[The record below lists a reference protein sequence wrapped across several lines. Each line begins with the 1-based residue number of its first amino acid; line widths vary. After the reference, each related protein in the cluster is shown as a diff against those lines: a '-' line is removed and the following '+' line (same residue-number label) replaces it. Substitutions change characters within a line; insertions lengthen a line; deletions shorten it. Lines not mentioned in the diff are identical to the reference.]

1 MALWFSLR
9 LLDNL
14 LHFLCLLYNNLRM
27 NCAKQPVRSVDLCLL
42 NDQLRTL
49 AERRRE
55 RDAVEVL
62 AAGTA
67 VDRRDVEQDDEHREE
82 AARYHETR
90 DDADQLAPA
99 VELAERQVGEE
110 REREQEADD
119 EADQVGVVVDEREQ
133 ADDEEQEEEQEELG
147 ERHPR
152 VDEDLEVLD
161 DLREETGEDAELR
174 PGRPRL
180 ERRTHNVGRE
190 ILALNRCQH

>member
-1 MALWFSLR
+1 
-9 LLDNL
+9 
-14 LHFLCLLYNNLRM
+14 M
-27 NCAKQPVRSVDLCLL
+27 NCLKQPVRSVDLCFLY
-42 NDQLRTL
+42 DQLRTL

-67 VDRRDVEQDDEHREE
+67 VDRRHVEQDDEHREE

-90 DDADQLAPA
+90 DDADQLAAA

-119 EADQVGVVVDEREQ
+119 EADQMGVVVDEREQ

-161 DLREETGEDAELR
+161 DLREETG
-174 PGRPRL
+174 
-180 ERRTHNVGRE
+180 
-190 ILALNRCQH
+190 